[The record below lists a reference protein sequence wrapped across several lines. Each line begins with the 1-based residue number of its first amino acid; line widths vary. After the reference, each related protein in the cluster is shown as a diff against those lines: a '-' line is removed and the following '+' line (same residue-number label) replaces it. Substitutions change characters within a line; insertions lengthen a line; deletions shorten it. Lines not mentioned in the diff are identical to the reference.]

1 MRKKEIEDV
10 DAYPLTWPDG
20 YGRTKEP
27 QRSRF
32 RDYSSFGYVRDG
44 LIDELRK
51 LGATKVII
59 STNIEIN
66 RSGQPYSGRKEPND
80 SGVAAWF
87 FMDKETRVIACDA
100 WESVRENMAALKN
113 TVGALRGIDRWGASQ
128 ILDRIFRGF
137 AALPAPMVAKRSWRD
152 VMGFSEIE
160 EITRSDVKAR
170 FNRLAKTRHPDH
182 GGDTTQFAEL
192 HEAYKEAWGET
203 VDT

>member
-1 MRKKEIEDV
+1 
-10 DAYPLTWPDG
+10 
-20 YGRTKEP
+20 
-27 QRSRF
+27 
-32 RDYSSFGYVRDG
+32 
-44 LIDELRK
+44 
-51 LGATKVII
+51 
-59 STNIEIN
+59 
-66 RSGQPYSGRKEPND
+66 
-80 SGVAAWF
+80 
-87 FMDKETRVIACDA
+87 MDKETRVIACDA

>member
-1 MRKKEIEDV
+1 MRKDIENV

-20 YGRTKEP
+20 YGRTKRP

-32 RDYSSFGYVRDG
+32 RDTTSFGYVRDG

-66 RSGQPYSGRKEPND
+66 RNGLPYSGRKEPND

-100 WESVRENMAALKN
+100 WKTVRENMAALRN
-113 TVGALRGIDRWGASQ
+113 TVAALRGIDRWGASQ

-137 AALPAPMVAKRSWRD
+137 AALPAPMVTQRNWRD
-152 VMGFSEIE
+152 VLGYDHDDHSVTGAMVKDRF
-160 EITRSDVKAR
+160 RS
-170 FNRLAKTRHPDH
+170 LAKTKHPDY
-182 GGDTTQFAEL
+182 GGSVEEFAEL
-192 HEAYKEAWGET
+192 QAAYEEALIDLAA
-203 VDT
+203 

>member
-1 MRKKEIEDV
+1 MRRMEIENV

-20 YGRTKEP
+20 YGRTKTP
-27 QRSRF
+27 QNSRF
-32 RDYSSFGYVRDG
+32 RDSTSFGYVRDG

-66 RSGQPYSGRKEPND
+66 RSGLPYSGRKEPND

-100 WESVRENMAALKN
+100 WKTVRENMAALKN
-113 TVGALRGIDRWGASQ
+113 TVAALRGIDRWGASQ

-137 AALPAPMVAKRSWRD
+137 AALPAPIVAKRSWRD
-152 VMGFSEIE
+152 VMEFEPDDEINRE
-160 EITRSDVKAR
+160 HVKAR
-170 FNRLAKTRHPDH
+170 FNRLAKKLHPDH
-182 GGDTTQFAEL
+182 GGDAAQFAEL
-192 HEAYKEAWGET
+192 HEAYKEAWEAT